1 MFQLTEATHLFPS
14 PRLAL
19 REPNGL
25 LAYGGDLS
33 VPRLIAAYESGVF
46 PWYNEQDPILWWSP
60 DPRTI
65 ITPASLHI
73 SRSMQRVLRKNTFR
87 ITLNQAFPEVI
98 AACATV
104 HEQADRGVWI
114 HPEMIAAYTALHK
127 QGRAHSIEVWQEHQ
141 LVGGMYGV
149 SVGNIF
155 CGESMFH
162 RTTNA
167 SKVALLTFA
176 EHFFTAGGL
185 CIDAQISN
193 THTQSLGAH
202 DVSRDH
208 YLSLL
213 ATANAPICPD
223 FWTPRQLKAPI
234 NECISG
240 NCG

>member
-1 MFQLTEATHLFPS
+1 MFQLTEARHLFPS

-19 REPNGL
+19 HEPNGL

-33 VPRLIAAYESGVF
+33 VPRLIAAYEHGVF
-46 PWYNEQDPILWWSP
+46 PWYSEHDPILWWSP

-65 ITPASLHI
+65 ITPDSLHI
-73 SRSMQRVLRKNTFR
+73 SRSMQRFMRKSTFR
-87 ITLNQAFPEVI
+87 ITLNQAFSDVI
-98 AACATV
+98 VACAAV

-114 HPEMIAAYTALHK
+114 HPEMITAYTALHK
-127 QGRAHSIEVWQEHQ
+127 HGRAHSIEVWQEQH

-167 SKVALLTFA
+167 SKAALLTFA
-176 EHFFTAGGL
+176 EHFFAAGGM

-193 THTQSLGAH
+193 THTQSLGAQ

-208 YLSLL
+208 YLSLIT
-213 ATANAPICPD
+213 TANGVNCPD

-240 NCG
+240 NC